1 MSRSFLD
8 LLPFE
13 TRSQIFRY
21 VLSSPTGYITLSRT
35 LYHQKPIRYKLLTLD
50 ESGSGCEVNK
60 LSFLRTC
67 SQIYE
72 ECRDLLWKY
81 NTLDLVSYMHET
93 SSPNLHSLR
102 EMPTGISYWARAVQM
117 DYDFYC
123 TCSFSYVYENDRR
136 HMLQCNALLD
146 VSQWPSLESI
156 TLNIRDKFAWD
167 PSCVTYERFRDL
179 LSLRRKAVT
188 SDDPNFVARRD
199 YYKFLDVL
207 KAVSESTNLSV
218 LKREMVINT
227 EPVPQPHDSTPDG
240 MGTFHES
247 GFPTRFFKA
256 WWGDLDEM
264 LKKIK
269 AAWGG
274 SLIID
279 GIPRYES
286 DDDTPMFVQL
296 KEEVE
301 SEGEEVSLYQS
312 DVMVQ
317 VAAYR
322 YSTISKRHIK
332 EILDEMSES
341 KDFHSIVM
349 GEWEIWKKSPDF
361 EDYSITRKNRKG
373 NHLSASYIE
382 YLHI

>member
-1 MSRSFLD
+1 
-8 LLPFE
+8 
-13 TRSQIFRY
+13 
-21 VLSSPTGYITLSRT
+21 
-35 LYHQKPIRYKLLTLD
+35 
-50 ESGSGCEVNK
+50 
-60 LSFLRTC
+60 
-67 SQIYE
+67 
-72 ECRDLLWKY
+72 
-81 NTLDLVSYMHET
+81 
-93 SSPNLHSLR
+93 
-102 EMPTGISYWARAVQM
+102 
-117 DYDFYC
+117 
-123 TCSFSYVYENDRR
+123 
-136 HMLQCNALLD
+136 MLQCNALLN

-188 SDDPNFVARRD
+188 SDDQNFVARRD

-227 EPVPQPHDSTPDG
+227 EPVPQPHDSTPDSL
-240 MGTFHES
+240 GTFHES

-264 LKKIK
+264 LKEIK

-279 GIPRYES
+279 GVPRYES

-322 YSTISKRHIK
+322 YSTISSGTSKR
-332 EILDEMSES
+332 
-341 KDFHSIVM
+341 F
-349 GEWEIWKKSPDF
+349 
-361 EDYSITRKNRKG
+361 
-373 NHLSASYIE
+373 
-382 YLHI
+382 